1 MAADDRIKGYAKGI
15 FELAR
20 AEGELERVEG
30 EFLAISRALQTSP
43 ELRSNLTDPQLPVE
57 KKRGIIDDLI
67 GGRAS
72 SLTVGVVQL
81 LMGQN
86 RASDLPAVATAV
98 AEAAAS
104 SRDKALAEV
113 RSAVPLDDETV
124 QRLTTA
130 LDRATGKNVE
140 VKVIVD
146 PSVIGGIVARV
157 GDTVIDGSIAKRFD
171 SVRQA
176 VRSN

>member
-1 MAADDRIKGYAKGI
+1 MSSDRINGYARGI
-15 FELAR
+15 FEIAR
-20 AEGELERVEG
+20 SEGELERVQSEL
-30 EFLAISRALQTSP
+30 FAISRAFETSP
-43 ELRSNLTDPQLPVE
+43 ELRSSLTDAQLPAE
-57 KKRGIIDDLI
+57 KKQGIIDELI

-81 LMGQN
+81 LVSQD
-86 RASDLPAVATAV
+86 RASELPAIAKAV
-98 AEAAAS
+98 ADAAAS

-124 QRLTTA
+124 QRLTA
-130 LDRATGKNVE
+130 SLGRATGKNVE
-140 VKVIVD
+140 INVVVD
-146 PSVIGGIVARV
+146 PSVIGGVVATV
-157 GDTVIDGSIAKRFD
+157 GDTVIDGTIAKRFE